1 MNENETID
9 DIIAEMER
17 ESAQMFPA
25 LPIAV
30 LQLASRLKA
39 AIARERAA
47 RGNTNGG
54 SEK

>member
-17 ESAQMFPA
+17 ESTQMFPA

-30 LQLASRLKA
+30 LQLASRFKA

-54 SEK
+54 SGK

>member
-30 LQLASRLKA
+30 LQLASRIKA
-39 AIARERAA
+39 AIARERE
-47 RGNTNGG
+47 
-54 SEK
+54 EKEDNNE

>member
-1 MNENETID
+1 MKENETID
-9 DIIAEMER
+9 DIIAEMEH

-47 RGNTNGG
+47 QGNTSGG
-54 SEK
+54 AK